1 MRVNQHGLSLLD
13 QDKKKEVDIVGCNVS
28 LKESRKGHM
37 EMGLTLT
44 AFGSLEACYLFDLV
58 PLSVEKVDILEA
70 KIRDLEDALQ
80 KAPATSVAPYLT
92 FTSTDSTQYNHSVV
106 WNTIETTN
114 ERYFEPNRAKNK
126 ITIRQA
132 ALYHIQMT
140 AHTNGWSNGR
150 ETFHLLV
157 DEVRTAQ
164 GCTARNGN
172 YYSASLSHIVVV
184 SKQPTKIKLQAG
196 SSYDLMEGSKVS
208 VFLLQGFS

>member
-1 MRVNQHGLSLLD
+1 
-13 QDKKKEVDIVGCNVS
+13 
-28 LKESRKGHM
+28 M

-44 AFGSLEACYLFDLV
+44 AFGSLEACYLFALI
-58 PLSVEKVDILEA
+58 PLSVKKVDILEA
-70 KIRDLEDALQ
+70 KIRDLEEALQ

-92 FTSTDSTQYNHSVV
+92 FTSTDSTQYNHLVV

-114 ERYFEPNRAKNK
+114 ERYFELNRAKNEV
-126 ITIRQA
+126 TIRQA
-132 ALYHIQMT
+132 GLYHIQMT
-140 AHTNGWSNGR
+140 AHMNDWSTAC

-157 DEVRTAQ
+157 DDVRTAQ
-164 GCTARNGN
+164 GCMALNGN

-196 SSYDLMEGSKVS
+196 SSCNLREGSKVS